1 MSFKAE
7 LEALIANANT
17 SLEDLEEVLRRA
29 QARSS
34 DGESLDTND
43 GDVREIQAQIDTIRQ
58 RILSSLVE
66 IRESYNHD
74 QERLSDLEGELKLDL
89 ENVRQC
95 AIDYFIKEDYQGCE
109 RLLTFLSKVQPND
122 ENLQNF
128 LELSR
133 RKRLENE
140 MERPGAATHDQSH
153 SRNGHP
159 EQRAQENH
167 HQPNGGM
174 PKTKAG
180 GNEPEPLA
188 RAEEAT
194 LHSPLETEAGGPL
207 PVLSDPQER
216 IEPQI
221 LAEIELKTAAHI
233 NEMYRTPPS
242 STSPRFLA
250 GVVVLALGVLI
261 TFYWLWKSQPDA
273 SIAES
278 LSDAQSMMEGAV
290 APKDPL
296 VGLHQ
301 EAQQLFDAGKFQE
314 AGLVCEAIL
323 SKDPQDSFALSL
335 KDYVRAGLAEQKRPA
350 EEALLSERAAQ
361 LHQTAVQPPAG
372 RSEDVQV
379 RTPSTALDAP
389 MRPASSTDRTALNLK
404 RDAII
409 QKPSEQRSAKEQLTP
424 AKQAVPTPASP
435 APTIPASQIAAVPQI
450 RPEQLLELNNRIQAR
465 DFDQARLLLGQLESG
480 FPRNPEVRTLG
491 ERLSEEVQKQ
501 NKLVSSWIE
510 KAEAAWIGGRYV
522 TPLEDN
528 VLVYCNQALKADPK
542 NQRAANLKKEI
553 VQRAVAQ
560 AKDWIQ
566 RGKFDAARLTYAS
579 MDYLAAGDEAFPYSK
594 QDLKRELEKLGFK
607 AYPMVHEHKLGF
619 CSGILRFNAYAVSY
633 VPSGESGDG
642 FAESL
647 DSIVL
652 NDEGDRLKITYRNR
666 TFRFRGENGNAVG
679 AIYQQLMTRM
689 SDETSTLAG
698 RNKDTR

>member
-17 SLEDLEEVLRRA
+17 SLEDLEEVLRHA

-34 DGESLDTND
+34 QGESLDTND

-66 IRESYNHD
+66 IRETYNHD

-95 AIDYFIKEDYQGCE
+95 AIDYFIKGDYQGCE

-133 RKRLENE
+133 RKRLESE
-140 MERPGAATHDQSH
+140 MERPGDATDDPSH

-159 EQRAQENH
+159 EQWAQENH

-174 PKTKAG
+174 PKTKIG
-180 GNEPEPLA
+180 DNEPEP
-188 RAEEAT
+188 
-194 LHSPLETEAGGPL
+194 

-242 STSPRFLA
+242 STRPRFLA
-250 GVVVLALGVLI
+250 GVVVLAVGVLI
-261 TFYWLWKSQPDA
+261 AVYWLWKSQPDA

-278 LSDAQSMMEGAV
+278 LSDAQSMMEGRV
-290 APKDPL
+290 APKDDPL

-335 KDYVRAGLAEQKRPA
+335 KDYVRAGLAEPKTPPA
-350 EEALLSERAAQ
+350 EAVPSELTTQ
-361 LHQTAVQPPAG
+361 LHQPPVQPPEA
-372 RSEDVQV
+372 RSDNVQV
-379 RTPSTALDAP
+379 RSQPLTSGSSKDRAVLD
-389 MRPASSTDRTALNLK
+389 LK
-404 RDAII
+404 RMDSII
-409 QKPSEQRSAKEQLTP
+409 QKPSEKRPAGDQLTA

-435 APTIPASQIAAVPQI
+435 EPRTIPASQIAAVPQI
-450 RPEQLLELNNRIQAR
+450 RPEQLLELNNKIQAR

-491 ERLSEEVQKQ
+491 ERLSQEVQKQ
-501 NKLVSSWIE
+501 NRLVSSSIE

-522 TPLEDN
+522 TPPDDN
-528 VLVYCNQALKADPK
+528 VLVYCNQALKAEPR

-566 RGKFDAARLTYAS
+566 RGKFDAARMTYAS

-594 QDLKRELEKLGFK
+594 QDLKRELEKLGFR
-607 AYPMVHEHKLGF
+607 AYPMVHDHKLGSCF
-619 CSGILRFNAYAVSY
+619 GILRFNAYAVSY
-633 VPSGESGDG
+633 VPSGGSGDG

-652 NDEGDRLKITYRNR
+652 NDEGDRLKITYRDK
-666 TFRFRGENGNAVG
+666 TFRFRSENGNNVG

-689 SDETSTLAG
+689 SDETATLAG
-698 RNKDTR
+698 RNKEAR